1 MEGIFLIDKPSGIS
15 SFDVIRE
22 LRKKFPGLKM
32 GHLGTLD
39 PLATGLLVLFCGKA
53 LKQVKHFQGLEKT
66 YVVTFELGSVS
77 DTFDRTGKMIVTGQ
91 AFPDLMHFQKT
102 LATFEGE
109 QEQITPAF
117 SAVKVGG
124 IRAYRLARKGLPV
137 SLGKRKVRI
146 FDLQLLEFSPPLVTL
161 RLSCSSGT
169 YVRSFV
175 HELGEK
181 LFCGAVMNELRRERV
196 GPFLLTEAKKMAE
209 VSEKDLRDVP

>member
-1 MEGIFLIDKPSGIS
+1 MEGIFLIDKPSGIT

-22 LRKKFPGLKM
+22 LRKKIPGVKM

-39 PLATGLLVLFCGKA
+39 PLATGLLVIFCGKA
-53 LKQVKHFQGLEKT
+53 LKKVKNFQGLEKT
-66 YVVTFELGSVS
+66 YVVTMELGKIS
-77 DTFDRTGKMIVTGQ
+77 DTFDRTGQVVMTGQ
-91 AFPDLMHFQKT
+91 VFPDLKQFLKT
-102 LATFEGE
+102 LVVFEGE

-124 IRAYRLARKGLPV
+124 VRAYRLARKGLPV

-146 FDLQLLEFSPPLVTL
+146 FDLEVLEFSPPLVTL

-169 YVRSFV
+169 YVRAFV

-181 LFCGAVMNELRRERV
+181 LSCGAVMNELQRERV
-196 GPFLLTEAKKMAE
+196 GPFLLTDAKKMAD